1 MRATDRPIEV
11 AGGTL
16 GRECHICAFFH
27 DAEEEHRVL
36 RSFIRDGIEAGE
48 KGFHIIDPD
57 RRDDHLRRMGDAG
70 IDVEGA
76 MGKGQLEVH
85 SWKEAHLQG
94 DRFEQ
99 DTMLVLVEQI
109 LQTNAAAGYP
119 LTRIMAHMEWALLD
133 KPGVDDLIEY
143 EARVNYVL
151 PKYQA
156 PTICTYNIS
165 RFNAS
170 VIMDVLRTHPMVVIG
185 GVLQENPFYVP
196 PDRFLLELR
205 ERRSHRANVSI
216 AS

>member
-1 MRATDRPIEV
+1 MGGRDRPIEI

-16 GRECHICAFFH
+16 GRECHICAFFNGI
-27 DAEEEHRVL
+27 EEEHRVL
-36 RSFIRDGIEAGE
+36 RPFIRDGLESGE
-48 KGFHIIDPD
+48 KAFHIIDPE
-57 RRDDHLRRMGDAG
+57 RRDDHLERLGAG
-70 IDVEGA
+70 GVDVQGA
-76 MGKGQLEVH
+76 MASGQLEVH
-85 SWKEAHLQG
+85 SWNEAHLQG

-99 DTMLVLVEQI
+99 DTMLALVERM

-151 PKYQA
+151 PKYKA
-156 PTICTYNIS
+156 PAICTYDVR

-170 VIMDVLRTHPMVVIG
+170 VILDVLRTHPLVIIG

-196 PDRFLLELR
+196 PEQFLLELR
-205 ERRSHRANVSI
+205 ERRSLRKHASI
-216 AS
+216 AC